1 MHGRR
6 TIFIFS
12 RKNYIMLWVVFAIL
26 ATLLGSI
33 INIIDKFVV
42 TKWVRE
48 PIIPLGIMGF
58 VGAFSSILIFV
69 IRGVS
74 PLSYLSIIMTL
85 STGVI
90 YVLGTL
96 FYLKALKLGEV
107 SRIIPLFYLSPVF
120 TLILAGLFLNEVF
133 SVVKYIGIISIVIGA
148 VLISI
153 KKFERIKITKA
164 FWLMILASLSYAIY
178 GVLTRY
184 LLNFADYWTIFG
196 YSRIGG
202 LLITVPIFALYYSE
216 LRYSV
221 SKYGKK
227 VVGLITTNE
236 TINIIAVFLITIAI
250 SLGTAT
256 LVNSLVSIQPL
267 FVLIFAFAITKIH
280 PQALQEEIN
289 KKAMIIKLISIIL
302 IVTGAYLIV

>member
-1 MHGRR
+1 
-6 TIFIFS
+6 
-12 RKNYIMLWVVFAIL
+12 MLWVVFAIL